1 MSPVH
6 YDYIGNALCFPIS
19 GREEVGMVVT
29 VDFDELA
36 ASYEKLMK
44 TSPYEKMALVL
55 TVLPLKPE
63 NVTDKKTHSVKLTN
77 IIES

>member
-1 MSPVH
+1 MTPL
-6 YDYIGNALCFPIS
+6 YDYIGNALCFPIP
-19 GREEVGMVVT
+19 GREEPGMIVT
-29 VDFDELA
+29 IDFDELA
-36 ASYEKLMK
+36 KSYEKLMK
-44 TSPYEKMALVL
+44 TSPYEKVSLVL